1 MAFTPVLHPVMS
13 VPFRSAWFEP
23 DFNRFG
29 AILFDTISSQSAVV
43 SEELS
48 AFEKKEYGL
57 LFGAVPTPNEA
68 DFSQQRTEVRGQ
80 KTEGGNRAAGE
91 NARLPVLINGPGLFV
106 ALDGLFGLLPS
117 E

>member
-68 DFSQQRTEVRGQ
+68 DFSQQRTEVRGRKSEDRRQ
-80 KTEGGNRAAGE
+80 RAETGLRGKTLVCRY
-91 NARLPVLINGPGLFV
+91 
-106 ALDGLFGLLPS
+106 
-117 E
+117 